1 MNKWYINSLLPL
13 AQRADNEFDDP
24 SDDGDDEALLIAGR
38 RFRGRLFHG
47 LVVL

>member
-13 AQRADNEFDDP
+13 AQRANNEFDDP

-38 RFRGRLFHG
+38 FHWKFVLN
-47 LVVL
+47 LVR